1 MYLDPLQ
8 PPFSFLFSVKWTAAF
23 YVLLFLA
30 SYYLISSTKMQPQHQ
45 EQEKTEQRLQ
55 KKVEKTLLHPPQPL
69 PPPTS
74 LIGGRA
80 RVRAKNGGY
89 TYRALVL
96 TVQVEDGTAEILTC
110 DAPETELTVSCDA
123 LSLLEPFE
131 QNDSNSEAGQNH
143 VERALQ
149 LKLEAND
156 LCKYCG
162 GQPLRKKL
170 VVLLTSFSRALI

>member
-1 MYLDPLQ
+1 
-8 PPFSFLFSVKWTAAF
+8 
-23 YVLLFLA
+23 
-30 SYYLISSTKMQPQHQ
+30 MQPQHQ
-45 EQEKTEQRLQ
+45 EQRTTKQRSQ
-55 KKVEKTLLHPPQPL
+55 KKIEKAQPL

-143 VERALQ
+143 VEHAVQ